1 MNLDKASIARLIV
14 FILAW
19 VNNFLVSKGLK
30 TLPIIDEST
39 IAMIL
44 TLLISAYTFY
54 KHNFLGKKAKE
65 VEQAVVKEAEVVI
78 EKVIETKQPTPQP
91 VQKVKVTNVPQAPVN
106 TVTPEITVAPQ
117 PPVETKTE
125 NK

>member
-65 VEQAVVKEAEVVI
+65 VEQAVIKEAEVVI
-78 EKVIETKQPTPQP
+78 NKVIETKQPTPQP
-91 VQKVKVTNVPQAPVN
+91 VQKVEVTNVPQAPVN
-106 TVTPEITVAPQ
+106 TVTPEITVAPTQ
-117 PPVETKTE
+117 PPVEDK
-125 NK
+125 K